1 MATLMKNI
9 ISIAFGTL
17 YSLNISCQSQC
28 IFFREVWLKYKY
40 VLPNSS
46 EYLQYS
52 LQKLST

>member
-17 YSLNISCQSQC
+17 YSLNISYQSQY
-28 IFFREVWLKYKY
+28 IVFRVVWLKYKY
-40 VLPNSS
+40 VLPSS
-46 EYLQYS
+46 SKYQQYS